1 MTRQLKGFFLCIF
14 LAAPPNVHAVEVN
27 TLEISREGKVY
38 RVHSDT
44 FLNAPRV
51 QVQALLA
58 QYDRIP
64 RLDPDISEVA
74 LLGVTADGSTRMRLA
89 SRQCVLLICFRYRWV
104 QDVSTTKIGDIL
116 ARFVA
121 GGGNLTQGWMRYRTL
136 ASGDGTRL
144 IVLAQLAA
152 PDLPLPASLT
162 GHFMRKKL
170 LTEARETAL
179 LIERAVLEK

>member
-1 MTRQLKGFFLCIF
+1 M
-14 LAAPPNVHAVEVN
+14 
-27 TLEISREGKVY
+27 Y

-51 QVQALLA
+51 QVQALLK

-64 RLDPDISEVA
+64 RLDPDIYDVE
-74 LLGVTADGSTRMRLA
+74 LLGLTSDGSTRMRLA
-89 SRQCVLLICFRYRWV
+89 SRQCVLIMCFRYRWV
-104 QDVSTTKIGDIL
+104 QDVSTTKNGDIL
-116 ARFVA
+116 ARFVP

-144 IVLAQLAA
+144 IVLAQLSA
-152 PDLPLPASLT
+152 PNLPMPVSLT
-162 GHFMRKKL
+162 GHFIRKKL